1 MSEDFKTQD
10 LQNLEKIKLNRA
22 TMQRASTHDHK
33 FTMTSGLFF
42 QICAN
47 LFIISQNWPY
57 TGLLRP

>member
-47 LFIISQNWPY
+47 LFIISQN
-57 TGLLRP
+57 